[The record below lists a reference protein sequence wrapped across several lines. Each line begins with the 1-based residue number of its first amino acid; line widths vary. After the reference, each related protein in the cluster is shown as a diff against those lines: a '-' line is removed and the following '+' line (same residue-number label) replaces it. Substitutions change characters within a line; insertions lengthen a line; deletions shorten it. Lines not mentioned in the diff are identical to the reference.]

1 MSESTARVIYS
12 TYRRLNVVVNEDLF
26 SHCSKSSTRVRVIH
40 PDSIHK
46 SAILNW
52 EGLWPASK
60 LSMGDIVSGH

>member
-1 MSESTARVIYS
+1 MKIYFL
-12 TYRRLNVVVNEDLF
+12 TVPKAPQGYVF
-26 SHCSKSSTRVRVIH
+26 IH

-52 EGLWPASK
+52 DGLWPASK